1 MFFSSED
8 EDSNDFFNL
17 DEVRDGWSEAVT
29 AETPVLDQPKNI
41 LQTKIQW
48 EPEVLARFETLRESL
63 FKSFPDYAE
72 TFDVLFQSI
81 EEDLNRWLGISPV
94 PSEQSPEDDDAE
106 AVQEL
111 ESEPGDLDL
120 DEFEDIEPV
129 LPQGEAGK
137 ALSKALMDLE
147 NFLEAIFVDGDFWRL
162 MS

>member
-1 MFFSSED
+1 M
-8 EDSNDFFNL
+8 
-17 DEVRDGWSEAVT
+17 
-29 AETPVLDQPKNI
+29 
-41 LQTKIQW
+41 
-48 EPEVLARFETLRESL
+48 ARFETLRESL

-147 NFLEAIFVDGDFWRL
+147 NFLEAIFVDGYFWRL